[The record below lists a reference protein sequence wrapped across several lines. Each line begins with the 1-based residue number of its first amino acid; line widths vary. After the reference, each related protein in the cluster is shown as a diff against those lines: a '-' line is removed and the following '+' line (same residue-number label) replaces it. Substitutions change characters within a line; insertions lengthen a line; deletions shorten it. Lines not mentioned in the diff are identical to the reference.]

1 MYIIK
6 VRGERKYLN
15 ERNEFTSKR
24 ENAIRFTVEQALIY
38 VEHCPI
44 AVDIERG

>member
-6 VRGERKYLN
+6 VRGEQKYLN

-24 ENAIRFTVEQALIY
+24 EDAIRFTVEQAHTY

>member
-6 VRGERKYLN
+6 VRGEQKYLN

-24 ENAIRFTVEQALIY
+24 EDAIRFTVEQAQIY
-38 VEHCPI
+38 EATCPI
-44 AVDIERG
+44 VVDVQRV

>member
-6 VRGERKYLN
+6 VRGERKYLD
-15 ERNEFTSKR
+15 ERNEFTSVR
-24 ENAIRFTVEQALIY
+24 EDAIRFTIEQARVY
-38 VEHCPI
+38 ESVCPI